1 MLTALVETLE
11 KLTGIEVIV
20 EPTNVEPDRPHL
32 KVVPKGIKLQREGKP
47 VVVDQKDGEK
57 TAITGIPYR
66 ATWDF
71 ELYLHLKGGNTNNTL
86 VGKAIEAS
94 ILLAERFE
102 NGKPIKVESEREFL
116 VPSIMALPGGLLQL
130 RKVQNGKFYNLE
142 EEKHNL
148 FLYEEVWEGSL
159 TFAVLRLWEVP
170 KVQEITAK
178 DKTTGREVEVSN
190 GE

>member
-1 MLTALVETLE
+1 MLTTLVRTLE

-32 KVVPKGIKLQREGKP
+32 KVVPKGVKLQREGKP
-47 VVVDQKDGEK
+47 VVVDQKEGEK

-66 ATWDF
+66 ATWEF

-86 VGKAIEAS
+86 VGKALEAS
-94 ILLAERFE
+94 ILLAERFGD
-102 NGKPIKVESEREFL
+102 GKPIKVENEREFL
-116 VPSIMALPGGLLQL
+116 APSIMALPGGILQL

-142 EEKHNL
+142 DEKHSL
-148 FLYEEVWEGSL
+148 FLYEEVWEGGL
-159 TFAVLRLWEVP
+159 TFVVLRIWEVP

-178 DKTTGREVEVSN
+178 DKTSGKEVEVKN
-190 GE
+190 D